1 MTENH
6 SSVSPPKLLDQARGK
21 IRLKHYSIRTE
32 QTYVDWIKRF
42 IFFHSKAWL
51 AGETYS
57 FCRRRIGC
65 LKTEL
70 DTPYNRA
77 WQREMIGRAPHI
89 LMMEAA
95 T

>member
-1 MTENH
+1 MTENP
-6 SSVSPPKLLDQARGK
+6 SSVPPPKLLDQARCK
-21 IRLKHYSIRTE
+21 IRLKHCSIQTE

-42 IFFHSKAWL
+42 IFFHDK

-77 WQREMIGRAPHI
+77 WQREMIGRTPHI